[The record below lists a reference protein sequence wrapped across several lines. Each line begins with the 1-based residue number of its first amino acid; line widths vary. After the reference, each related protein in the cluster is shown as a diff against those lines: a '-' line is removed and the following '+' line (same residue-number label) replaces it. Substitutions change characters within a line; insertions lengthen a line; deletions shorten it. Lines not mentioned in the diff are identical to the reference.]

1 MTWAQ
6 AALFSA
12 AIMAIVSI
20 IDSHLTSKRFPSF
33 RAYLLPL
40 GAVHLT
46 YSLVASRVFPVPAG
60 IDSSIIGIAIL
71 SSCIRTGAI
80 FIFLHSLRYRE
91 VSTVVPVVYTSPVFV
106 GLMAFFLLGE
116 KLSLLQWSAIV
127 VVVSGA
133 VLISAVKGPSRTDI
147 RQPGLA
153 LLLLASLLFAV
164 SDVTAK
170 QALGQLGYWHLFW
183 MGAGVMGLAFVVGSL
198 NRKVLVQIRDMERRA
213 HSLRLMALNEVLS
226 PIGIVVSF
234 WALAHGP
241 VSLVSTLV
249 SSRPL
254 FVLFFALVLS
264 RGAPGFLVWEGG
276 RRQLVL
282 KLVATTMIV
291 AGVVAIEVSS

>member
-6 AALFSA
+6 AALVSA

-20 IDSHLTSKRFPSF
+20 IDSHLTSKRFPSL

-40 GAVHLT
+40 GLIHLT
-46 YSLVASRVFPVPAG
+46 YGLVGSRLVPLPQDADTAVVG
-60 IDSSIIGIAIL
+60 MAIL
-71 SSCIRTGAI
+71 SSCIRVGAI

-91 VSTVVPVVYTSPVFV
+91 VSTVVPIVYTSPMFV
-106 GLMAFFLLGE
+106 GLMAVFFLRE
-116 KLSLLQWSAIV
+116 DLSLLQWTAIAI
-127 VVVSGA
+127 VVSGA
-133 VLISAVKGPSRTDI
+133 VLIAAVKGPSRGDI
-147 RQPGLA
+147 RRPGLA
-153 LLLLASLLFAV
+153 LLLLASLLFAI

-170 QALGQLGYWHLFW
+170 QALSQLSFWHLFW
-183 MGAGVMGLAFVVGSL
+183 MGAAVMGFAFVVGSL
-198 NRKVLVQIRDMERRA
+198 RRPILVQIRDMEDRA
-213 HSLRLMALNEVLS
+213 KSLGLMALNEVLS

-254 FVLFFALVLS
+254 FVLLFALILS

-276 RRQLVL
+276 KRQLVV
-282 KLVATTMIV
+282 KLVATGMIM
-291 AGVVAIEVSS
+291 GGVAIIELSA